1 MFILRMIDE
10 NRMTRNYELSDNYSV
25 VSKIYNPKE
34 FQDFCDMHQVMPEFC
49 DGIISD
55 ENGKFFPLDKDTHYY
70 VMTESG
76 KTFERLHF

>member
-10 NRMTRNYELSDNYSV
+10 GQIARNYELGDNYSV
-25 VSKIYNPKE
+25 MSKFYNPKE
-34 FQDFCDMHQVMPEFC
+34 FQDFCDLHQVIPELA

-55 ENGKFFPLDKDTHYY
+55 EDGKFFTLHKSTHYY

>member
-1 MFILRMIDE
+1 MFILIMIDE
-10 NRMTRNYELSDNYSV
+10 GRIARNYELGDNYSV
-25 VSKIYNPKE
+25 MSKFYNPKE
-34 FQDFCDMHQVMPEFC
+34 FQDFCDMHQVIPELA

-55 ENGKFFPLDKDTHYY
+55 EDGKFFTLHKSTHYY

>member
-10 NRMTRNYELSDNYSV
+10 GRIARNYELVDNYSV
-25 VSKIYNPKE
+25 MSKFHNPKE
-34 FQDFCDMHQVMPEFC
+34 FQDFCDIHQVMPELA

-55 ENGKFFPLDKDTHYY
+55 EDGKFFTLHKSTHYY

>member
-10 NRMTRNYELSDNYSV
+10 GRIARNYELGDNYSV
-25 VSKIYNPKE
+25 MSKFYNPKE
-34 FQDFCDMHQVMPEFC
+34 FQDFCDLHQVMPELT

-55 ENGKFFPLDKDTHYY
+55 EDGKFFTLHKSTHYY